1 MGSQGLVVRGG
12 ERGVGG
18 MGREAWRCG
27 PGGGEGARRRRGAL
41 VLLVG
46 AVLVGVVTGCSSADP
61 AVESPA
67 PVVSEEPSPTPA
79 PTPAPTPTGPVKPE
93 RPADMDRT
101 DEVGAA
107 AAAVYFLE
115 LYPYVMAT
123 GDLAEWDA
131 MTWAELCGF
140 CTASRERQ
148 VQRAAASETYEG
160 GEVSVDVTQTFPLD
174 TLIGGYPLDVRLDQ
188 AEAVIRDASGTEK
201 DRQERFSGILR
212 VEMLHDGSSWR
223 VLTVG
228 SDA

>member
-1 MGSQGLVVRGG
+1 
-12 ERGVGG
+12 
-18 MGREAWRCG
+18 
-27 PGGGEGARRRRGAL
+27 
-41 VLLVG
+41 
-46 AVLVGVVTGCSSADP
+46 
-61 AVESPA
+61 
-67 PVVSEEPSPTPA
+67 
-79 PTPAPTPTGPVKPE
+79 
-93 RPADMDRT
+93 MDRT